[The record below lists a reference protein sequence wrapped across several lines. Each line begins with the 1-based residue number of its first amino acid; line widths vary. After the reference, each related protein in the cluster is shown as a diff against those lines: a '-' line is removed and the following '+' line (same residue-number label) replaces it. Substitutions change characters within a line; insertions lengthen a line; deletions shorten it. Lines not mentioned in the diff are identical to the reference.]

1 VDARGARAC
10 YDSGLSLPLK
20 TKNPLHP
27 RLFDVTTPIEFR
39 HVLAAIMNEISQQK

>member
-27 RLFDVTTPIEFR
+27 LLFDVTTPSSFAT
-39 HVLAAIMNEISQQK
+39 LAAIMNEISQQK